1 MDDDDPNYNWNDK
14 GDITD
19 FFTMDFTM
27 AELQTLRR
35 KQVLNAWITYGF
47 PSTKQ
52 RTGVKHDRVVRNPTW
67 ITTDWSELFSE

>member
-1 MDDDDPNYNWNDK
+1 MLAHDDFIRRKARYNMDDDDPNFNWNDK

-35 KQVLNAWITYGF
+35 KQV
-47 PSTKQ
+47 
-52 RTGVKHDRVVRNPTW
+52 
-67 ITTDWSELFSE
+67 SENYFMYS